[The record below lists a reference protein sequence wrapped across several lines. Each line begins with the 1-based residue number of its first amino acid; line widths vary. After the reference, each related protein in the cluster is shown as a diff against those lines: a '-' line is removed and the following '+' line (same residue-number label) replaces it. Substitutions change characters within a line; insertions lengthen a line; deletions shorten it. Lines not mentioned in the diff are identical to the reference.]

1 MSQFGNMPP
10 NFGEPDLLGEARSW
24 PKVIGIISIVWA
36 SLGLLCNSCT
46 ALSAVLTPVFMNMA
60 PPQMQQQMQQQ
71 MASQNTLFNIVTGL
85 LGVAMS
91 VVLMYAGI
99 QTMRYRWKGRM
110 LHLVWAGLSVVL
122 GIGGSIF
129 GYGVMK
135 QQVAAQLAQMQN
147 DPNMAK
153 MQPMIETM
161 AYATFG
167 CVVLFSLA
175 YPLFILVWF
184 GLIKKR
190 PEDMGPPPQELVA

>member
-1 MSQFGNMPP
+1 
-10 NFGEPDLLGEARSW
+10 
-24 PKVIGIISIVWA
+24 
-36 SLGLLCNSCT
+36 
-46 ALSAVLTPVFMNMA
+46 
-60 PPQMQQQMQQQ
+60 MQQQMQQQ